1 MLYDWSLE
9 RMYLSDEC
17 GNISAVIVFVKE
29 LIHLPPTRSSGLP
42 VKNDTT
48 RDYEYKHFYK
58 TKSRR

>member
-1 MLYDWSLE
+1 
-9 RMYLSDEC
+9 MYLSDEC

-48 RDYEYKHFYK
+48 RDYVLPLISSS
-58 TKSRR
+58 KSQI